1 MFFAFSRKGQ
11 LGRGKQTMK
20 KICLLIGILSL
31 FLSTLF
37 AFPLAREAHA
47 ELSVKDFIIIK
58 DTSYFSYYI
67 NGIYQGLRLANSSLS
82 VSNRKMFFCIPDTV
96 TMDTQQLG
104 ALIEDTINAHQ
115 LAPDVQIEPIVLM
128 SLQETFPCSN

>member
-1 MFFAFSRKGQ
+1 MRI
-11 LGRGKQTMK
+11 
-20 KICLLIGILSL
+20 ICLFIIPLSL
-31 FLSTLF
+31 FVSILF
-37 AFPLAREAHA
+37 TPPLAREAHA

-82 VSNRKMFFCIPDTV
+82 ASNRRMFFCIPETI
-96 TMDTQQLG
+96 TMDTRQLG
-104 ALIEDTINAHQ
+104 SLIEDTINAHQ
-115 LAPDVQIEPIVLM
+115 MAPDAQIEPIVLM

>member
-1 MFFAFSRKGQ
+1 
-11 LGRGKQTMK
+11 MK
-20 KICLLIGILSL
+20 KICLFIIPLSL
-31 FLSTLF
+31 FVSALFTL
-37 AFPLAREAHA
+37 PLASEARA

-82 VSNRKMFFCIPDTV
+82 ASNRKMFFCIPDTV
-96 TMDTQQLG
+96 NVDTNQLG
-104 ALIEDTINAHQ
+104 SLIEDTINAHQ
-115 LAPDVQIEPIVLM
+115 LAPDAQVEPILLM